1 MKSQNNKK
9 IENCIHNFSKII
21 QIEKE
26 NIEKLKKISMIL
38 ERYNKKR
45 NNVHIFGNGG
55 SATIASHFS
64 MDLTNN
70 TSIRCFNYN
79 DPSLITCYSND
90 FSYENWIS
98 RTILKYGDYND
109 LLILISSSGNSRNMI
124 NAYKAAKKKKFYK
137 TVSFTGFE
145 KQNKL
150 GKLTDINF
158 WINSKN
164 YNSVESAHNFFL
176 LMLVDLLKK

>member
-1 MKSQNNKK
+1 M
-9 IENCIHNFSKII
+9 
-21 QIEKE
+21 
-26 NIEKLKKISMIL
+26 
-38 ERYNKKR
+38 
-45 NNVHIFGNGG
+45 
-55 SATIASHFS
+55 
-64 MDLTNN
+64 
-70 TSIRCFNYN
+70 
-79 DPSLITCYSND
+79 LIKQQ
-90 FSYENWIS
+90 
-98 RTILKYGDYND
+98 R
-109 LLILISSSGNSRNMI
+109 
-124 NAYKAAKKKKFYK
+124 KKKFYK